1 MDKHWKQLLP
11 VDRYLVKM
19 NGVLQD
25 FDRKILTLLYQPLLG
40 AKCYGLYMTLWAELE
55 QDRLWSKETT
65 HHGLMSLMQSNLR
78 EIYEERIKLE
88 GIGLLRTHQKEQ
100 EDSNLYIYELIP
112 PLLPGEFFQDGV
124 LNIYLYNRVGKTK
137 YNQLKKF
144 FADSSLPQDLIQITR
159 PFNEVFQSL
168 QPSEM
173 MSRMADEAEEDLNL
187 IKDSEFFQSG
197 EAVSPQMTD
206 DVFDFDLFFA
216 GLSEAVIPKKS
227 ITKKVKETIKKLSYL
242 YGINAMEMKNVVMN
256 AIDANETIQV
266 ENLRKA
272 ARDWYQFEH
281 GEKLPALAD
290 KIQPVFLKSEPSSNK
305 ELSQEEMII
314 KQLDSISPKQFL
326 MDLADGIEPS
336 AADLQIVEEVM
347 FKQKLHP
354 GVVNVLI
361 YYVMLKT
368 DMKLSKTYVQKIA
381 SHWARKQVTTVKAAM
396 DLAKQE
402 HRQYQEWAEKK
413 TTAAKTGKKVIR
425 KERLP
430 EWLKDD
436 LEKPETKQEIDQ
448 KEVDLERKQ
457 LEEKLRQFREQKSE

>member
-1 MDKHWKQLLP
+1 MDKHWNQLLP

-25 FDRKILTLLYQPLLG
+25 FDRKVLTLLYQPLLG

-55 QDRLWSKETT
+55 QDRMWSEETT

-88 GIGLLRTHQKEQ
+88 GIGLLKTFQKEQ
-100 EDSNLYIYELIP
+100 NDTKLYIYELMP
-112 PLLPGEFFQDGV
+112 PLKPADFFQDGV
-124 LNIYLYNRVGKTK
+124 LNIYLYNRVGKNK

-144 FADSSLPQDLIQITR
+144 FADTSLSSDLVQITR
-159 PFNEVFQSL
+159 PFNEVFKSL

-173 MSRMADEAEEDLNL
+173 ISRLTDEVQEDLEPE
-187 IKDSEFFQSG
+187 KGTEFYHSG
-197 EAVSPQMTD
+197 EAASPLMTD

-216 GLSEAVIPKKS
+216 GLSEAVIPRKS

-256 AIDANETIQV
+256 AIDANETIQIDS
-266 ENLRKA
+266 LRKA

-290 KIQPVFLKSEPSSNK
+290 KTQPAFLRSGTSPEK
-305 ELSQEEMII
+305 ELSQEEMLI

-326 MDLADGIEPS
+326 MDLADGIEPA

-368 DMKLSKTYVQKIA
+368 DMKLSKSYVQKIA
-381 SHWARKQVTTVKAAM
+381 SHWARKQVATVRSAM
-396 DLAKQE
+396 ELAKQE

-413 TTAAKTGKKVIR
+413 TVSKTGRKLIR
-425 KERLP
+425 KEKLP
-430 EWLKDD
+430 QWLKED
-436 LEKPETKQEIDQ
+436 LEKPETKEEINQ
-448 KEVDLERKQ
+448 TEVDLERKR
-457 LEEKLRQFREQKSE
+457 LEEKIKQYRQQQSE

>member
-1 MDKHWKQLLP
+1 
-11 VDRYLVKM
+11 
-19 NGVLQD
+19 
-25 FDRKILTLLYQPLLG
+25 
-40 AKCYGLYMTLWAELE
+40 
-55 QDRLWSKETT
+55 
-65 HHGLMSLMQSNLR
+65 MSLMQSNLR

-88 GIGLLRTHQKEQ
+88 GIGLLRAHQKEQ
-100 EDSNLYIYELIP
+100 EDSNLYIYELMP
-112 PLLPGEFFQDGV
+112 PLLPGDFFQDGV
-124 LNIYLYNRVGKTK
+124 LNIYLYNRVGKNK
-137 YNQLKKF
+137 YNSLKKF
-144 FADSSLPQDLIQITR
+144 FADSSLPQDLVQITR

-187 IKDSEFFQSG
+187 RQGSEYFQSG
-197 EAVSPQMTD
+197 EAASLQMSD
-206 DVFDFDLFFA
+206 EVFDFDLFFA

-256 AIDANETIQV
+256 AIDANETIHV

-290 KIQPVFLKSEPSSNK
+290 KIQPVSLKSKPSPNK
-305 ELSQEEMII
+305 EFSQEEMMIR
-314 KQLDSISPKQFL
+314 QLDSISPKQFL

-368 DMKLSKTYVQKIA
+368 DMKLSKSYVQKIA
-381 SHWARKQVTTVKAAM
+381 SHWSRKQVTTVKAAM

-413 TTAAKTGKKVIR
+413 TAAGKKVIR

-430 EWLKDD
+430 QWLKDD
-436 LEKPETKQEIDQ
+436 LDKPDTKQEVDQ

-457 LEEKLRQFREQKSE
+457 LEEKLRQFRERKSE